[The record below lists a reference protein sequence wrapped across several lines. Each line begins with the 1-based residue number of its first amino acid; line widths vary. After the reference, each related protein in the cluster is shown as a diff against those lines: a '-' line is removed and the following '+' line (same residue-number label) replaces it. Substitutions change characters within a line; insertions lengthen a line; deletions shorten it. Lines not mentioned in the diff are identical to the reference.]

1 MSFKFWC
8 NLHLKSFFGKKI
20 DKDFFDN
27 AYFLIELCWY
37 FLNIGKKILWRW
49 VMLVRISDEI
59 CTRTEHKIK
68 SHMDSCKVGKLIN
81 IWSSKLPLWAVNEII
96 KQGSKK
102 PDNLS
107 ANLPPTYRPVWK
119 IWNTNIATKNFSSWN
134 TLQRRYLLL

>member
-1 MSFKFWC
+1 MEKRSI
-8 NLHLKSFFGKKI
+8 KI
-20 DKDFFDN
+20 SLIH
-27 AYFLIELCWY
+27 AYYLIKLFWY
-37 FLNIGKKILWRW
+37 FINIGKKILWRW
-49 VMLVRISDEI
+49 IMLVWISDEI

-96 KQGSKK
+96 KQGSNK

-119 IWNTNIATKNFSSWN
+119 IWNTKIATKNFSSWN
-134 TLQRRYLLL
+134 ALQRRYLLIWKRRHPDSNWG